1 MVGEGKTYLL
11 KIVKESPDSN
21 SSQSKYCI
29 YIYTCTY
36 VYVNIYIYHASNL
49 DLAIKTLQGIA
60 VSFDVAEATEA
71 SHMNGDQIYEHFC

>member
-29 YIYTCTY
+29 YKY
-36 VYVNIYIYHASNL
+36 IYIYHASNL